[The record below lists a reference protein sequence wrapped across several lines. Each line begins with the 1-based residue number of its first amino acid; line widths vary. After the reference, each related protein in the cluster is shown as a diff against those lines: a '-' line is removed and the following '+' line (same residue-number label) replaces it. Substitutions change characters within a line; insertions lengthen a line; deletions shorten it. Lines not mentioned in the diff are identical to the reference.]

1 MKALG
6 WFIITLLLGAC
17 SADKP
22 SKKCIY
28 PAGDL
33 FFSKENASWSEVYI
47 DKEYADTVLVY
58 NPTKAGIRLEGFNHF
73 PEITCRKIGHS
84 GQDWNLG
91 GYTVESGTCDT
102 LIVTLRLK
110 NESMLG
116 NYYNVMR
123 FMINGEVD
131 YDYGFMIDVPVR
143 EDFAHWSEEEKAQ
156 APHFMV
162 DSTERDFGILREGEE
177 AKMIFKIQ
185 NVGERNL
192 IIRKIETTCGC
203 TAVLPSQRVLLPGK
217 EMDLNVIFH
226 SAGRNG
232 KQRKVITLFCNDPR
246 QPTIQL
252 IVKGEVKV

>member
-1 MKALG
+1 MIYDMRRNIWVNIIAL
-6 WFIITLLLGAC
+6 LMGAC
-17 SADKP
+17 SSDKP

-33 FFSKENASWSEVYI
+33 FFSKEKASWSEVYI

-84 GQDWNLG
+84 EQDWNLG
-91 GYTVESGTCDT
+91 GYTVEPGTCDT

-143 EDFAHWSEEEKAQ
+143 EDFAHWSERKKHKPLISWWIRRNVILE
-156 APHFMV
+156 HF
-162 DSTERDFGILREGEE
+162 
-177 AKMIFKIQ
+177 
-185 NVGERNL
+185 
-192 IIRKIETTCGC
+192 
-203 TAVLPSQRVLLPGK
+203 GK
-217 EMDLNVIFH
+217 E
-226 SAGRNG
+226 R
-232 KQRKVITLFCNDPR
+232 RPR
-246 QPTIQL
+246 
-252 IVKGEVKV
+252 